1 MVVKLPT
8 TRGKLTDNQMLSDLT
23 WLRVGGPAEYFFQ
36 PSDLEDLKYFLSNVP
51 DNISLFPIGVG
62 SNLLVRDGGIKGVV
76 IRLGKGFNSVEV
88 SNGLVVAGAAA
99 LDSFVAR
106 RAADNGYDLTFLR
119 TIPGSIG
126 GALKMN
132 AGCYGKY
139 ISDYFVSAKAVNR
152 SGEVVKLEKTDVLF
166 SYRNTDLSADLVVVS
181 VTFAPPSGE
190 VAALYEKMRIQKEK
204 RDSEQPTKEITAGST
219 FRNPCGFSSSG
230 HINEDH
236 EFKAWK
242 VIEDAGLRGF
252 QMGAAKMHEKH
263 PNFLTNTGGATA
275 SELEEFGELV
285 RKRVFK
291 DSGIDLKWEII
302 RVGGPLNDV
311 FKRRKSP

>member
-1 MVVKLPT
+1 MFVKLPK

-36 PSDLEDLKYFLSNVP
+36 PSDLEDLMYFLSKLP
-51 DNISLFPIGVG
+51 ENISLFPIGVG

-139 ISDYFVSAKAVNR
+139 VSDYFVSAKAVNR

-166 SYRNTDLSADLVVVS
+166 SYRNTDLSSDLVVVS

-190 VAALYEKMRIQKEK
+190 VEALYEKMRIQKEK

-236 EFKAWK
+236 DFKAWK

-275 SELEEFGELV
+275 SELEEFGEVV

-291 DSGIDLKWEII
+291 NSGIDLKWEII
-302 RVGGPLNDV
+302 RVGVP
-311 FKRRKSP
+311 

>member
-1 MVVKLPT
+1 MMVKFPK
-8 TRGKLTDNQMLSDLT
+8 TRGKLTENRMLSDLT

-36 PSDLEDLKYFLSNVP
+36 PSDLEDLIDFLSKIP
-51 DNISLFPIGVG
+51 ANISLFPIGLG

-76 IRLGKGFNSVEV
+76 LRLGKGFNSVEV

-106 RAADNGYDLTFLR
+106 KAADSGYDLTFLR

-139 ISDYFVSAKAVNR
+139 IADYFVSADAVNR
-152 SGEVVKLEKTDVLF
+152 TGEVVKLEKTDVLF

-190 VAALYEKMRIQKEK
+190 VAALYEKMRVQKEK

-291 DSGIDLKWEII
+291 NSGIDLKWEII
-302 RVGGPLNDV
+302 RVGD
-311 FKRRKSP
+311 S

>member
-36 PSDLEDLKYFLSNVP
+36 PSDLEDLMYFLSNVP

-242 VIEDAGLRGF
+242 VIEDAGLRGV

-275 SELEEFGELV
+275 SELEEFGEMV
-285 RKRVFK
+285 RKKVFK
-291 DSGIDLKWEII
+291 NSGIDLKWEII
-302 RVGGPLNDV
+302 RVGDPL
-311 FKRRKSP
+311 K

>member
-166 SYRNTDLSADLVVVS
+166 SYRNTNLSSDLVVVS

-230 HINEDH
+230 HIYEDH

-291 DSGIDLKWEII
+291 NSGIDLKWEII
-302 RVGGPLNDV
+302 RVGDP
-311 FKRRKSP
+311 

>member
-1 MVVKLPT
+1 MVVKLPK
-8 TRGKLTDNQMLSDLT
+8 TRGKLTENQMLSDLT

-36 PSDLEDLKYFLSNVP
+36 PSDLEDLMYFLSNVP

-275 SELEEFGELV
+275 SELEEFGEMV

-291 DSGIDLKWEII
+291 NSGIDLRWEVI
-302 RVGGPLNDV
+302 RVGDP
-311 FKRRKSP
+311 

>member
-1 MVVKLPT
+1 MFVKLPK

-36 PSDLEDLKYFLSNVP
+36 PSDLEDLMYFLSKLP
-51 DNISLFPIGVG
+51 ENISVFPIGVG

-166 SYRNTDLSADLVVVS
+166 SYRNTDLSSDLVVVS

-190 VAALYEKMRIQKEK
+190 VEALYEKMRIQKEK

-236 EFKAWK
+236 DFKAWK

-275 SELEEFGELV
+275 SELEEFGEVV

-291 DSGIDLKWEII
+291 NSGIDLKWEII
-302 RVGGPLNDV
+302 RVGDP
-311 FKRRKSP
+311 

>member
-1 MVVKLPT
+1 MTIDMFVKLPK

-36 PSDLEDLKYFLSNVP
+36 PSDLEDLMYFLSKLP
-51 DNISLFPIGVG
+51 ENISLFPIGVG

-166 SYRNTDLSADLVVVS
+166 SYRNTDLSSDLVVVS

-190 VAALYEKMRIQKEK
+190 VEALYEKMRIQKEK

-252 QMGAAKMHEKH
+252 QVGAAKMHEKH

-275 SELEEFGELV
+275 SELEEIGELV
-285 RKRVFK
+285 RKKVFK
-291 DSGIDLKWEII
+291 TSGIDLKWEII
-302 RVGGPLNDV
+302 RIGDPL
-311 FKRRKSP
+311 K

>member
-1 MVVKLPT
+1 MVVKLPK

-36 PSDLEDLKYFLSNVP
+36 PSDLEDLMYFLSNLP

-88 SNGLVVAGAAA
+88 SNGLVVAGAGA

-190 VAALYEKMRIQKEK
+190 IAALYEKMRIQKEK

-242 VIEDAGLRGF
+242 VIEDAGLRGV

-275 SELEEFGELV
+275 SELEEFGEMV

-291 DSGIDLKWEII
+291 NSGIDLKWEII
-302 RVGGPLNDV
+302 RVGDP
-311 FKRRKSP
+311 

>member
-8 TRGKLTDNQMLSDLT
+8 TRGKLTDNQMLSGLT

-36 PSDLEDLKYFLSNVP
+36 PSDLEDLMYFLSNVP

-139 ISDYFVSAKAVNR
+139 ISDYFVSANAVNR
-152 SGEVVKLEKTDVLF
+152 NGEVVKLEKTDVLF

-190 VAALYEKMRIQKEK
+190 VEALYEKMRMQKEK

-230 HINEDH
+230 RINEDH

-291 DSGIDLKWEII
+291 NSGIDLKWEII
-302 RVGGPLNDV
+302 RVGDP
-311 FKRRKSP
+311 

>member
-36 PSDLEDLKYFLSNVP
+36 PSDLEDLMYFLSNVP

-190 VAALYEKMRIQKEK
+190 VEALYEKMRIQKEK

-291 DSGIDLKWEII
+291 NSGIDLKWEII
-302 RVGGPLNDV
+302 RVGDP
-311 FKRRKSP
+311 

>member
-1 MVVKLPT
+1 M
-8 TRGKLTDNQMLSDLT
+8 
-23 WLRVGGPAEYFFQ
+23 
-36 PSDLEDLKYFLSNVP
+36 
-51 DNISLFPIGVG
+51 
-62 SNLLVRDGGIKGVV
+62 
-76 IRLGKGFNSVEV
+76 
-88 SNGLVVAGAAA
+88 
-99 LDSFVAR
+99 
-106 RAADNGYDLTFLR
+106 
-119 TIPGSIG
+119 
-126 GALKMN
+126 
-132 AGCYGKY
+132 
-139 ISDYFVSAKAVNR
+139 
-152 SGEVVKLEKTDVLF
+152 F
-166 SYRNTDLSADLVVVS
+166 SYRNTDLASDLVVVS

-190 VAALYEKMRIQKEK
+190 VEVLYEKMRIQKEK

-275 SELEEFGELV
+275 SELEKFGELV

-291 DSGIDLKWEII
+291 NSGIDLKWEII
-302 RVGGPLNDV
+302 RVGDP
-311 FKRRKSP
+311 

>member
-36 PSDLEDLKYFLSNVP
+36 PSDLEDLMYFLSNVP

-204 RDSEQPTKEITAGST
+204 RDSDQPTKEITAGST

-291 DSGIDLKWEII
+291 NSGIDLKWEII
-302 RVGGPLNDV
+302 RVGDP
-311 FKRRKSP
+311 

>member
-1 MVVKLPT
+1 MVVKLPK

-36 PSDLEDLKYFLSNVP
+36 PSDLEDLMYFLSNMP

-76 IRLGKGFNSVEV
+76 IRLGKGFNSIEV

-99 LDSFVAR
+99 LDSVVAR

-166 SYRNTDLSADLVVVS
+166 SYRNTDLSSDLVVVS
-181 VTFAPPSGE
+181 VTFAPPSGKVE
-190 VAALYEKMRIQKEK
+190 VLYEKMRIQKEK

-291 DSGIDLKWEII
+291 NSGIDLKWEII
-302 RVGGPLNDV
+302 RVGE
-311 FKRRKSP
+311 S

>member
-1 MVVKLPT
+1 MVKFPKI
-8 TRGKLTDNQMLSDLT
+8 RGKLTDNQMLSDLT

-36 PSDLEDLKYFLSNVP
+36 PADLEDLMYFLSNMP

-139 ISDYFVSAKAVNR
+139 IADYFVSAKAVNR
-152 SGEVVKLEKTDVLF
+152 KGKVIQLEKTDVLF
-166 SYRNTDLSADLVVVS
+166 SYRNTDLSSDLVVVS
-181 VTFAPPSGE
+181 VTFAAPFGE
-190 VAALYEKMRIQKEK
+190 VEALYEKMRIQKEK

-230 HINEDH
+230 HINDDH
-236 EFKAWK
+236 ELKAWK

-252 QMGAAKMHEKH
+252 QMGAAKMNEKH

-291 DSGIDLKWEII
+291 NSGIDLMWEII
-302 RVGGPLNDV
+302 RVGDP
-311 FKRRKSP
+311 

>member
-1 MVVKLPT
+1 MVKFPKI
-8 TRGKLTDNQMLSDLT
+8 RGKLTDNQMLSDLT

-36 PSDLEDLKYFLSNVP
+36 PADLEDLMYFLSNMP

-99 LDSFVAR
+99 LGSFVAR

-139 ISDYFVSAKAVNR
+139 IADYFVSAKAVNR
-152 SGEVVKLEKTDVLF
+152 KGKVIQLEKTDVLF
-166 SYRNTDLSADLVVVS
+166 SYRNTDLSSDLVVLS
-181 VTFAPPSGE
+181 VTFAAPTGE
-190 VAALYEKMRIQKEK
+190 VEALYEKMRIQKEK

-236 EFKAWK
+236 DFKAWK

-275 SELEEFGELV
+275 SELEEFGEVV

-291 DSGIDLKWEII
+291 NSGIDLKWEII
-302 RVGGPLNDV
+302 RVGDP
-311 FKRRKSP
+311 

>member
-36 PSDLEDLKYFLSNVP
+36 PSDLEDLMYFLSNVP

-285 RKRVFK
+285 RNRVFK
-291 DSGIDLKWEII
+291 NSGIDLKWEII
-302 RVGGPLNDV
+302 RVGDP
-311 FKRRKSP
+311 

>member
-36 PSDLEDLKYFLSNVP
+36 PSDLEDLMYFLSNVP

-291 DSGIDLKWEII
+291 NSGIDLKWEII
-302 RVGGPLNDV
+302 RVGDP
-311 FKRRKSP
+311 

>member
-1 MVVKLPT
+1 
-8 TRGKLTDNQMLSDLT
+8 MLSDLT

-36 PSDLEDLKYFLSNVP
+36 PSDLEDLMYFLSNVP

-139 ISDYFVSAKAVNR
+139 ISDYFVSAKAVSR

-291 DSGIDLKWEII
+291 SSGIDLEWEII
-302 RVGGPLNDV
+302 RVGDP
-311 FKRRKSP
+311 

>member
-1 MVVKLPT
+1 MFVKLPK
-8 TRGKLTDNQMLSDLT
+8 TRGKLTDNQMLSELT

-36 PSDLEDLKYFLSNVP
+36 PSDLEDLIYFLSKLPENV
-51 DNISLFPIGVG
+51 SLFPIGLG

-166 SYRNTDLSADLVVVS
+166 SYRNTDLSSDLVVVS

-190 VAALYEKMRIQKEK
+190 VEALYEKMRIQKEK

-275 SELEEFGELV
+275 SELEEFGEVV
-285 RKRVFK
+285 RKRVFNN
-291 DSGIDLKWEII
+291 SGIDLKWEII
-302 RVGGPLNDV
+302 RVGDP
-311 FKRRKSP
+311 

>member
-1 MVVKLPT
+1 MVVKLPK

-36 PSDLEDLKYFLSNVP
+36 PSDLEDLIYFLSNVP

-242 VIEDAGLRGF
+242 VIEDAGLRGV

-275 SELEEFGELV
+275 SELEEFGEMV
-285 RKRVFK
+285 RKKVFK
-291 DSGIDLKWEII
+291 NSGIDLKWEII
-302 RVGGPLNDV
+302 RVGDP
-311 FKRRKSP
+311 

>member
-1 MVVKLPT
+1 MFFKLPK

-36 PSDLEDLKYFLSNVP
+36 PSDLEDLMYFLSKLP
-51 DNISLFPIGVG
+51 ENISLFPIGVG

-152 SGEVVKLEKTDVLF
+152 SGEVVKLEKNDVLF
-166 SYRNTDLSADLVVVS
+166 SYRNTDLSSDLVVVS

-190 VAALYEKMRIQKEK
+190 VEALYEKMRIQKEK

-236 EFKAWK
+236 DFKAWK

-275 SELEEFGELV
+275 SELEEFGEVV

-291 DSGIDLKWEII
+291 NSGIDLKWEII
-302 RVGGPLNDV
+302 RVGDP
-311 FKRRKSP
+311 

>member
-1 MVVKLPT
+1 MSIDMFFKLPK

-36 PSDLEDLKYFLSNVP
+36 PSDLEDLMYFLSKLP
-51 DNISLFPIGVG
+51 ENISLFPIGVG

-166 SYRNTDLSADLVVVS
+166 SYRNTDLSSDLVVVS

-190 VAALYEKMRIQKEK
+190 VEALYEKMRIQKEK

-236 EFKAWK
+236 DFKAWK

-275 SELEEFGELV
+275 SELEEFGEVV

-291 DSGIDLKWEII
+291 NSGIDLKWEII
-302 RVGGPLNDV
+302 RVGDP
-311 FKRRKSP
+311 

>member
-190 VAALYEKMRIQKEK
+190 VAALYEKMRVQKEK

-291 DSGIDLKWEII
+291 NSGIDLKWEII
-302 RVGGPLNDV
+302 RVGDP
-311 FKRRKSP
+311 

>member
-1 MVVKLPT
+1 MVVTLPT

-36 PSDLEDLKYFLSNVP
+36 PSDLEDLMYFLSNVP

-275 SELEEFGELV
+275 SELEEFGEMV
-285 RKRVFK
+285 RKKVFK
-291 DSGIDLKWEII
+291 NSGIDLKWEII
-302 RVGGPLNDV
+302 RVGDP
-311 FKRRKSP
+311 

>member
-88 SNGLVVAGAAA
+88 SDGLVVAGAAA

-291 DSGIDLKWEII
+291 NSGIDLKWEII
-302 RVGGPLNDV
+302 RVGDP
-311 FKRRKSP
+311 

>member
-190 VAALYEKMRIQKEK
+190 VEALYEKMRIQKEK

-242 VIEDAGLRGF
+242 VIEDAGLRGV

-291 DSGIDLKWEII
+291 NSGIDLKWEII
-302 RVGGPLNDV
+302 RVGDP
-311 FKRRKSP
+311 

>member
-1 MVVKLPT
+1 MFVKLPK

-36 PSDLEDLKYFLSNVP
+36 PSDLEDLMYFLSNVP

-275 SELEEFGELV
+275 SELEEFGEVV

-291 DSGIDLKWEII
+291 NSGIDLKWEII
-302 RVGGPLNDV
+302 RVGVP
-311 FKRRKSP
+311 

>member
-1 MVVKLPT
+1 MFVKLPK

-36 PSDLEDLKYFLSNVP
+36 PSDLEDLMYFLSKLP
-51 DNISLFPIGVG
+51 ENISLFPIGVG

-166 SYRNTDLSADLVVVS
+166 SYRNTDLSSDLVVVS

-190 VAALYEKMRIQKEK
+190 VEALYEKMRIQKEK

-236 EFKAWK
+236 DFKAWK

-291 DSGIDLKWEII
+291 NSGIDLMWEII
-302 RVGGPLNDV
+302 RVGVP
-311 FKRRKSP
+311 

>member
-8 TRGKLTDNQMLSDLT
+8 TRGKLTDNQMLSDIT

-36 PSDLEDLKYFLSNVP
+36 PSDLEDLMYFLSNVP

-99 LDSFVAR
+99 LDSLVAR

-139 ISDYFVSAKAVNR
+139 ISDYFVSAKAVSR

-166 SYRNTDLSADLVVVS
+166 SYRSTDLSADLVVVS

-291 DSGIDLKWEII
+291 NSGIDLKWEII
-302 RVGGPLNDV
+302 RVGDP
-311 FKRRKSP
+311 

>member
-1 MVVKLPT
+1 MVVKLPK

-230 HINEDH
+230 HTNEDH

-291 DSGIDLKWEII
+291 NSGIDLKWEII
-302 RVGGPLNDV
+302 RVGDP
-311 FKRRKSP
+311 

>member
-1 MVVKLPT
+1 MVVKFPK
-8 TRGKLTDNQMLSDLT
+8 TRGKLTKKRMLSDLT

-36 PSDLEDLKYFLSNVP
+36 PSDLEDLIYFLSQIP

-62 SNLLVRDGGIKGVV
+62 SNILVRDGGIKGVV

-99 LDSFVAR
+99 LDSFVAKK
-106 RAADNGYDLTFLR
+106 AADSGYDLTFLR

-139 ISDYFVSAKAVNR
+139 ISDYFVSANVVNR
-152 SGEVVKLEKTDVLF
+152 SGEVIKLEKTDVLF
-166 SYRNTDLSADLVVVS
+166 SYRNTDISSDLVVVS

-190 VAALYEKMRIQKEK
+190 VKVLHEKMLTQKEK

-230 HINEDH
+230 QINEDH

-275 SELEEFGELV
+275 SELEEFGEMV
-285 RKRVFK
+285 RKKVFK
-291 DSGIDLKWEII
+291 NSGIDLKWEII
-302 RVGGPLNDV
+302 RVGDPL
-311 FKRRKSP
+311 K

>member
-1 MVVKLPT
+1 MVVKLPK

-36 PSDLEDLKYFLSNVP
+36 PSDLEDLMYFLSNLP

-88 SNGLVVAGAAA
+88 SNGLVVAGAGA

-166 SYRNTDLSADLVVVS
+166 SYRNTDLSADLIVVS

-242 VIEDAGLRGF
+242 VIEDAGLRGV

-275 SELEEFGELV
+275 SELEEFGEMV
-285 RKRVFK
+285 RKKVFK
-291 DSGIDLKWEII
+291 NSGIDLKWEII
-302 RVGGPLNDV
+302 RVGDP
-311 FKRRKSP
+311 

>member
-1 MVVKLPT
+1 MVKFPKI
-8 TRGKLTDNQMLSDLT
+8 RGKFTNNQMLSDLT

-36 PSDLEDLKYFLSNVP
+36 PVDLEDLMYFLSNMP

-139 ISDYFVSAKAVNR
+139 IADYFVSAKAVNR
-152 SGEVVKLEKTDVLF
+152 KGKVIQLEKTDVLF
-166 SYRNTDLSADLVVVS
+166 SYRNTDLSSDLVVVS
-181 VTFAPPSGE
+181 VTFAAPSGE
-190 VAALYEKMRIQKEK
+190 VGALYEKMRIQKEK

-285 RKRVFK
+285 RKRVFNN
-291 DSGIDLKWEII
+291 SGIDLKWEII
-302 RVGGPLNDV
+302 RVGDP
-311 FKRRKSP
+311 